1 MTLQS
6 MTGFAR
12 TQGQHET
19 TSWVWELRSVNGK
32 GLDLRVRVPSGFE
45 AVETATRV
53 LLSKFFKRGNIQISL
68 SITTSASATLPFVNE
83 VSVDALLDAAKK
95 IQEKTGGDLPTS
107 AELMA
112 MRGVVEL
119 GEETLDEAT
128 KTTRNKAILESL
140 AEAASA
146 LVDMRESE
154 GSAIAK
160 VLEEQIGKISQ
171 LHLDIE
177 ANEAR
182 SPEAI
187 KAQLKQQ
194 VEKLIENYSDFDEQ
208 RLYQEAAI
216 LAAKADLQ
224 EELDR
229 LVVHVKASQE
239 LLGSDGPVGRRLDF
253 LAQEFNRECNTIC
266 SKSNSAEVTSIGLD
280 MKLIIDQ
287 FREQLQN
294 ME

>member
-12 TQGQHET
+12 TQGQHES
-19 TSWVWELRSVNGK
+19 TSWIWEMRSVNGK
-32 GLDLRVRVPSGFE
+32 GLDLRIRVPSGFE
-45 AVETATRV
+45 DVETAARM

-68 SITTSASATLPFVNE
+68 SITTSASATLPFINDVA
-83 VSVDALLDAAKK
+83 VDRLIDAAKK
-95 IQEKTGGDLPTS
+95 IQKKTGGNLPTP
-107 AELMA
+107 AELMLV
-112 MRGVVEL
+112 RGVVEL
-119 GEETLDEAT
+119 GEEALNEESKAA
-128 KTTRNKAILESL
+128 RNKVILESL

-146 LVDMRESE
+146 LVAMRESE
-154 GSAIAK
+154 GAAIAK
-160 VLEEQIGKISQ
+160 VLKEQIDKISQ
-171 LHLDIE
+171 LHSDIE

-182 SPEAI
+182 SPAAI
-187 KAQLKQQ
+187 KAQLKLQ
-194 VEKLIENYSDFDEQ
+194 VEKLIENNSDFDEQ
-208 RLYQEAAI
+208 RLYQEATI

-239 LLGSDGPVGRRLDF
+239 LLDCDGPVGRRLDF

>member
-12 TQGQHET
+12 TQGQYDD
-19 TSWVWELRSVNGK
+19 TSWIWELRSVNGK
-32 GLDLRVRVPSGFE
+32 GLDLRLRVPSGYE
-45 AVETATRV
+45 AVETAARSE
-53 LLSKFFKRGNIQISL
+53 LAKHYKRGNIQISL
-68 SITTSASATLPFVNE
+68 SVSQSASATIPYINQE
-83 VSVDALLDAAKK
+83 AAQSLLSAAKELQAK
-95 IQEKTGGDLPTS
+95 VGGELPTA
-107 AELMA
+107 AEFMA

-119 GEETLDEAT
+119 GEKELDDDA
-128 KTTRNKAILESL
+128 KAKRNAEILKSLNSAALALVEMRQSEGDAIAQVLSGQVAKILE
-140 AEAASA
+140 
-146 LVDMRESE
+146 
-154 GSAIAK
+154 
-160 VLEEQIGKISQ
+160 
-171 LHLDIE
+171 LHCAIE
-177 ANEAR
+177 ANEMR

-187 KAQLKQQ
+187 KTQLKAQ
-194 VEKLIENYSDFDEQ
+194 VDQLIENNSGFDEQ

-229 LVVHVKASQE
+229 QVVHVKAAQE
-239 LLGSDGPVGRRLDF
+239 LLASEGPVGRRLDF